1 MIQAKEL
8 RVDNYVWE
16 NYGGYYKV
24 VNIKSEQNLNNIPYV
39 DLKKEC
45 GLIGRYDLKSIYP
58 IKLTKDILI
67 KDLGFN
73 EDYDKGWIGID
84 VKHEGG
90 TTTDFVIATPFNM
103 GEWQDFYAF
112 VYDGSRFVRLDY
124 VHELQNLF
132 YDICKQE
139 LKVNF

>member
-1 MIQAKEL
+1 MIKIKDL
-8 RVDNYVWE
+8 RVDNYVYE

-24 VNIKSEQNLNNIPYV
+24 VNIQSVNNNKNVPYV
-39 DLKKEC
+39 DLKKEG
-45 GLIGRYDLKSIYP
+45 GLIGRYDLSSVCP
-58 IKLTKDILI
+58 IPIDKDVIL
-67 KDLGFN
+67 KNAGFN

-90 TTTDFVIATPFNM
+90 TTTDFILATPFNM

-112 VYDGSRFVRLDY
+112 VYD
-124 VHELQNLF
+124 
-132 YDICKQE
+132 KQE